1 MSIALPTAIL
11 NLRGQVVKGINF
23 DPHTHCLTLR
33 CRRDKRIKA
42 IDSVTGQSGTI
53 NRYIR
58 RCIKDIP
65 LCQCI
70 CVIEIELAEDAS
82 GSIPGHILNNSLK
95 SNRNFINMSGSQV
108 AKLYYAKLATCD
120 LDKLIL

>member
-23 DPHTHCLTLR
+23 DPHIHCLTLR

-53 NRYIR
+53 NR
-58 RCIKDIP
+58 CHCENIKRVFATMP
-65 LCQCI
+65 
-70 CVIEIELAEDAS
+70 
-82 GSIPGHILNNSLK
+82 SIH
-95 SNRNFINMSGSQV
+95 
-108 AKLYYAKLATCD
+108 
-120 LDKLIL
+120 